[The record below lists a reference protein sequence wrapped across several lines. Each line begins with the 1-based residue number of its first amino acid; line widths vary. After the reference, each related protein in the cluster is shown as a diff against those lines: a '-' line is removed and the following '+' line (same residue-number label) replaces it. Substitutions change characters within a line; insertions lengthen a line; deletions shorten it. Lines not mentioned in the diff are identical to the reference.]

1 MPEMLL
7 RRFYGMS
14 LGSVG
19 LVRVD
24 LFVTCLVFRYLK
36 QRINL
41 YLTFLLGFSVICCF
55 CVASLWDLRL
65 TATG

>member
-1 MPEMLL
+1 MLL

-41 YLTFLLGFSVICCF
+41 YLTFLLGFSVIRCF